1 MPIQVSWGNEQQRYM
16 LFRFEGKWTWDD
28 YHRSI
33 QEAHEL
39 THEGGYLVSILVD
52 MTDCHL
58 FPQNLI
64 SNIRSSVVQ
73 HAHETDLVVVV
84 TTSRFVEMLLHTLG
98 KVTGK
103 QWLRL
108 QLARSLEE
116 GERILAEHERQNPIN
131 PSVRAAGSVSATVP
145 AAPTSLPE

>member
-1 MPIQVSWGNEQQRYM
+1 MPIQVSWGNEQKSYT
-16 LFRFEGKWTWDD
+16 LFRFENKWTWDE
-28 YHRSI
+28 YHRAI
-33 QEAHEL
+33 YEGTEL
-39 THEGGYLVSILVD
+39 TRGCGYTANVLVD

-58 FPQNLI
+58 FPQNLL
-64 SNIRSSVVQ
+64 SNIRSSVMQ

-103 QWLRL
+103 QWLHLR
-108 QLARSLEE
+108 LARSREE
-116 GERILAEHERQNPIN
+116 GERILAEYERQNPIT
-131 PSVRAAGSVSATVP
+131 PPAPAAGSISATVP